1 MDDKEKLEEIK
12 KNSYGTLLEI
22 AKYVL
27 DSKDS
32 RDLVNANPILRILKN
47 AGMLQAKKK
56 SDDTELIEK

>member
-1 MDDKEKLEEIK
+1 MNDKERKL
-12 KNSYGTLLEI
+12 YGALLEI

-32 RDLVNANPILRILKN
+32 RDIVNANPILRILKN